1 MPPITRT
8 FIKTA
13 LLYFVAALLLGILLA
28 ARPWLPESALLGGLW
43 PIYWHLFMVGWV
55 TQLIVGI
62 AYWMFPKF
70 SRTRPRGS
78 DRLAWSTW
86 ALLNTGLLL
95 RVVGEPALAA
105 AANDAALSTAR
116 VLVAAS
122 ALLQWAGGMAFLANT
137 WQRVKEK

>member
-1 MPPITRT
+1 MPQITRI

-28 ARPWLPESALLGGLW
+28 ARAWLPESLLLGGLW
-43 PIYWHLFMVGWV
+43 PVYWHLFMLGWV

-70 SRTRPRGS
+70 SRAMPRGS
-78 DRLAWSTW
+78 DRLAWATW
-86 ALLNTGLLL
+86 GLLNGGLLL

-105 AANDAALSTAR
+105 ASGDVALNAARL
-116 VLVAAS
+116 VVAAS
-122 ALLQWAGGMAFLANT
+122 ALLQWAGGMTFLANT